1 MKKGNKKKILLTSC
15 FIILFC
21 LLGSLFSGLII
32 HENMFNKVKRPD
44 YSITPGLVNY
54 EEIDDK
60 IDRIEYNFYS
70 NDNKLTGYYYPCDN
84 AKALIV
90 ISHGLNDGADS
101 MLSEILFF
109 NQNDYSV
116 FAYDYSGCF
125 DSEGKLGGFY
135 QSLIDLNNALQFINS
150 LDELNDYKILL
161 FGFSL
166 GGYASTSIFNLTSN
180 NIYGSVSIS
189 GFNDAKNIFFENA
202 KKKVGPLMYLGKP
215 LCSLL
220 INNRY
225 KDYLSCSAIKGINN
239 TSTPLFIINSKKDE
253 VISYKDSIVYLK
265 DEVINPNVTY
275 HIDESNTHT
284 SILYSKEAIN
294 YQNEVDSKL
303 SKITN
308 NKEKKSYIASVNDE
322 LYSQL
327 NESLFNNILSFYN
340 NCL

>member
-21 LLGSLFSGLII
+21 LVGSMFSGII
-32 HENMFNKVKRPD
+32 VHESMFNKVKRPD
-44 YSITPGLVNY
+44 YLITPGLVNY
-54 EEIDDK
+54 EEINDK

-70 NDNKLTGYYYPCDN
+70 FDNKLRGYYYPCDN

-90 ISHGLNDGADS
+90 ISCGLNDGADS
-101 MLSEILFF
+101 MLSETLFF
-109 NQNDYSV
+109 NQNNYAV

-135 QSLIDLNNALQFINS
+135 QSLIDLNNALEFVNT
-150 LDELNDYKILL
+150 LDELNDYKVLL

-166 GGYASTSIFNLTSN
+166 GGYASASIFNLTSK

-189 GFNDAKNIFFENA
+189 GFNDAKNIFFENS
-202 KKKVGPLMYLGKP
+202 KKQVGPLMYLGKP

-225 KDYLSCSAIKGINN
+225 KDYLSYSAIKGINN
-239 TSTPLFIINSKKDE
+239 TSTPLLIINSKKDE
-253 VISYKDSIVYLK
+253 VVSYKDSIAYLK

-275 HIDESNTHT
+275 YIDENHTHT
-284 SILYSKEAIN
+284 SILYSNEAIN
-294 YQNEVDSKL
+294 YQNEV
-303 SKITN
+303 N
-308 NKEKKSYIASVNDE
+308 NKLNDLKNKNEKKSYIASVNDE

-327 NESLFNNILSFYN
+327 DESLFNNILSFYD